1 MTTEPFDIVITER
14 GAASAKA
21 SIDGIATSADKTEK
35 SVDNVNKKLTLMD
48 SGAAR
53 LKASFAGIPGILTT
67 AGTAIGAAFS
77 VGKVIEYVDSLTNI
91 QNQLRRTTKTNQEL
105 SAAQQEVFNISQ
117 ATRTGFEGNV
127 GTYTKLQMALQGMN
141 KDTKL
146 AGPLLTTISQAM
158 AVSGTSAESAKA
170 GMLQF
175 QQALNGGVLR
185 GEEFNSIVENTPGLL
200 AAIAVGMGKPVGA
213 LKAMADQGQLTSK
226 TVIEA
231 LQKAA
236 PAVAESFNKVVPTVS
251 SALTVLNNAFIQT
264 LGTEKQGM
272 VRLLAEGILYLA
284 KNMDT
289 VVPIVTALGTAIG
302 VILGLQFLVW
312 ISGVTLALGTM
323 AVAAIAA
330 AAPFIA
336 MGLAFGALAAGALYL
351 LSTIVDLEAVYN
363 RIKATVTGYVEQ
375 GKKVIEGDQ
384 KASTGAKSLDD
395 ALRSLAKMYGGTTAA
410 AGASGAAARQAGA
423 DYSFAA
429 EAGSKLAQMVGEV
442 DARNKAAAA
451 AANAATEAYNRNSA
465 AMLSAADAASRLS
478 IGVQATT
485 NAYQAMASAADAAA
499 HAAGQAAMANAE
511 AASMDAATA
520 RNRAIGES
528 VNANA
533 FNGVADIGQKWQK
546 TGQFAPRA
554 ITDGNGNII
563 RYENYGGGWAY
574 QTAQAR
580 QQADE
585 YVKYLNNQ
593 LPGKGAAG
601 AVGNPGQF
609 NGVGGVGG
617 GGTGGAFGQAVNDN
631 TAALNAATKAT
642 QDLSGRLTPQGYDP
656 TQMGRVQVPGLGLAG
671 GSTVGPGG
679 MAGGSSAPVMTPY
692 GPLRTDNPAYRG
704 TAGNV
709 GNTTV
714 RQTVIINTPD
724 ADSFRRSRRQVA
736 TDARRALARG

>member
-21 SIDGIATSADKTEK
+21 SIDGIASSADKTEK

-53 LKASFAGIPGILTT
+53 LKQSFSGLPGILTT

-91 QNQLRRTTKTNQEL
+91 QNQLRRTTKTSSEL
-105 SAAQQEVFNISQ
+105 AAAQQEVFNISQ

-127 GTYTKLQMALQGMN
+127 GTYTRLQGALEGMG
-141 KDTKL
+141 KSAKL
-146 AGPLLTTISQAM
+146 AGPLLTTISQSM
-158 AVSGTSAESAKA
+158 AVSGTSAEAAKN
-170 GMLQF
+170 GMIQF

-213 LKAMADQGQLTSK
+213 LRQMAEQGQLTSR
-226 TVIEA
+226 VLVEA
-231 LQKAA
+231 LTKAA
-236 PAVAESFNKVVPTVS
+236 PLVAESFNKVVPTVS

-312 ISGVTLALGTM
+312 IGGVTLALGTM

-351 LSTIVDLEAVYN
+351 LSTIVDLEAAYN

-442 DARNKAAAA
+442 DARNKAAASA
-451 AANAATEAYNRNSA
+451 AQQATEAYNRNSA
-465 AMLSAADAASRLS
+465 AMLAAADAASRLS

-499 HAAGQAAMANAE
+499 HAAGQAAMANQE
-511 AASMDAATA
+511 AAAMEAATS
-520 RNRAIGES
+520 RNRAAGEGK
-528 VNANA
+528 
-533 FNGVADIGQKWQK
+533 NGFGGVSDIASYTKFGSN
-546 TGQFAPRA
+546 APRA
-554 ITDGNGNII
+554 ITDGKGNII
-563 RYENYGGGWAY
+563 RYENYGAGWAY
-574 QTAQAR
+574 QSPAAK
-580 QQADE
+580 QQAQE
-585 YVKYLNNQ
+585 YVDYLNSQ
-593 LPGKGAAG
+593 LPSRGSSGT
-601 AVGNPGQF
+601 VGSFSGSA
-609 NGVGGVGG
+609 GVGGALSGS
-617 GGTGGAFGQAVNDN
+617 FGQAVNDN

-671 GSTVGPGG
+671 GSTVGPGD
-679 MAGGSSAPVMTPY
+679 MTGGSSAPVMTPY

-709 GNTTV
+709 GSTTV

>member
-1 MTTEPFDIVITER
+1 MTTENFDIVITEK
-14 GAASAKA
+14 GAASARA

-91 QNQLRRTTKTNQEL
+91 QNQLRRTTKNNEEL
-105 SAAQQEVFNISQ
+105 AAAQKEVFNISQ

-127 GTYTKLQMALQGMN
+127 GTYTRLQGALEGMG
-141 KDTKL
+141 KSAKL
-146 AGPLLTTISQAM
+146 AGPLLTTISQSM
-158 AVSGTSAESAKA
+158 AVSGTSAEAAKN
-170 GMLQF
+170 GMIQF

-213 LKAMADQGQLTSK
+213 LRQMAEQGQLTSR
-226 TVIEA
+226 VLVEA
-231 LQKAA
+231 LTKAA
-236 PAVAESFNKVVPTVS
+236 PLVAESFNKVVPTVS
-251 SALTVLNNAFIQT
+251 SALTVLNNSLIQT

-330 AAPFIA
+330 VAPFVA
-336 MGLAFGALAAGALYL
+336 MGLAFGALAAGAIYL
-351 LSTIVDLEAVYN
+351 LSTVVDLEAAYN
-363 RIKATVTGYVEQ
+363 RIKATISGYVEE
-375 GKKVIEGDQ
+375 GKKVIAGDQ

-395 ALRSLAKMYGGTTAA
+395 ALRSLAKMYGGATTAA
-410 AGASGAAARQAGA
+410 AGSGAAARQAGA

-451 AANAATEAYNRNSA
+451 SANAATEAYNRNSA
-465 AMLSAADAASRLS
+465 AMLAAADAASRLS

-499 HAAGQAAMANAE
+499 QAAGQAAMANAE

-546 TGQFAPRA
+546 TGQFAPRVV
-554 ITDGNGNII
+554 TDGNGNII

-574 QTAQAR
+574 QTQEARRQAE
-580 QQADE
+580 E

-593 LPGKGAAG
+593 LPNKGASG
-601 AVGNPGQF
+601 VVGSFDGQA
-609 NGVGGVGG
+609 GVGG
-617 GGTGGAFGQAVNDN
+617 GGLSGSFGQAVNDN
-631 TAALNAATKAT
+631 TAALNAATAAT
-642 QDLSGRLTPQGYDP
+642 KDLNQRLTPQGYDP
-656 TQMGRVQVPGLGLAG
+656 TQMGRVQVPGYGLAG
-671 GSTVGPGG
+671 GQTVGPGVG
-679 MAGGSSAPVMTPY
+679 TGGSSGTPAVVNTPY
-692 GPLRTDNPAYRG
+692 GPLRTDVPSYRG
-704 TAGNV
+704 TAGNT
-709 GNTTV
+709 NIQ
-714 RQTVIINTPD
+714 QTVIINTPD

-736 TDARRALARG
+736 TDTRRALARG